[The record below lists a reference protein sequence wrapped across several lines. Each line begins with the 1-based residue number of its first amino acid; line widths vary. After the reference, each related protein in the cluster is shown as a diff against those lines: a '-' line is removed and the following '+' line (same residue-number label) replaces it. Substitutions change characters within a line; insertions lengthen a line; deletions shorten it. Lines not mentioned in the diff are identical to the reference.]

1 MFSQFIVGNHLYINF
16 ISRNQVVS
24 PNTSLD
30 GSLVLGSGGSLADAF
45 STEML
50 AWYQDQNI
58 PRSATLV

>member
-1 MFSQFIVGNHLYINF
+1 MSFIC
-16 ISRNQVVS
+16 RNQVVS
-24 PNTSLD
+24 PSTSLD
-30 GSLVLGSGGSLADAF
+30 GSLILGTGDSLADAF